1 MFPFISMYSSVLQH
15 VPFQSNVAFHIDTS
29 QLICYAIDLL
39 YWFLYKM
46 QHWAEMEHAAEHWN
60 ALK

>member
-1 MFPFISMYSSVLQH
+1 MYSSVLQH